1 MEFLTIEWALFL
13 EKFLLI
19 VVVILASLGI
29 AMYTTYAERKVAAVI
44 QDRRGPNR
52 AGPFGLFQPLADGLK
67 LFFKEE
73 IIPLTSNKFLFILGP
88 SLAMITAMLTS
99 AVIPWGSTITIAGR
113 TIDLQIADV
122 NIGILFVFAVVS
134 LGVYGIMI
142 GGWASNNKFS
152 LIAAVR
158 GASQVISYELAMGL
172 SIIALVMMTGS
183 LSMRSI
189 VEQQMQGGWGGLLGW
204 NIIYQPIGFLIFI
217 TCAFAECNRTPF
229 DLPEAENELNF
240 GYHQEYSSMKLGF
253 YLFAEYINMFISSAV
268 MATLYFG
275 GYDIPFVDEASLAA
289 SWGQNIVAFLGVLS
303 LLAKIVFFLFV
314 FMWVRWTIPRFRY
327 DQLMDLGW
335 KKLIPLALVNM
346 LITGMV
352 ILWLNK

>member
-1 MEFLTIEWALFL
+1 MELLAIEWAFFL

-19 VVVILASLGI
+19 VVVILSSLLI

-52 AGPFGLFQPLADGLK
+52 AGPFGLLQPVADGLK
-67 LFFKEE
+67 LFMKEE
-73 IIPLTSNKFLFILGP
+73 IIPLSSNKLLFVLGP

-99 AVIPWGSTITIAGR
+99 AVIPWGNQVTLFGR
-113 TIDLQIADV
+113 TINLQIADV

-172 SIIALVMMTGS
+172 SIIALIMMTGS
-183 LSMRSI
+183 LSMKSI

-204 NIIYQPIGFLIFI
+204 NVIYQPLGFLIFLI
-217 TCAFAECNRTPF
+217 CAFAECNRTPF

-268 MATLYFG
+268 MSTLYFG
-275 GYDIPFVDEASLAA
+275 GYDIPFVNEVALAE
-289 SWGQNIVAFLGVLS
+289 SWGQNIVAFLGTLS
-303 LLAKIVFFLFV
+303 LLAKIIFFLFL

-335 KKLIPLALVNM
+335 KKLIPLALANM
-346 LITGMV
+346 VITGAV